1 MNSESWLTPEAT
13 FNAKETP
20 RITSHAALA
29 AAISHEI
36 ALSTGC
42 GTLNVRSGPLIGAT
56 GALSTATG
64 SATTVE
70 TFEAEGA
77 AEERHGI
84 CTPACCPCA
93 FAGFFA
99 ERWGTPPDSGGE
111 ERYGCCIAGS

>member
-13 FNAKETP
+13 FNVSETP

-36 ALSTGC
+36 ALNTGC
-42 GTLNVRSGPLIGAT
+42 GTLNVRSGPPTGAT
-56 GALSTATG
+56 GAAEATTG
-64 SATTVE
+64 SDTTVE

-77 AEERHGI
+77 EEERHGI

-93 FAGFFA
+93 FAGVFT
-99 ERWGTPPDSGGE
+99 ER
-111 ERYGCCIAGS
+111 

>member
-42 GTLNVRSGPLIGAT
+42 GTLNVRSGSSEAGTVATEAVAEAVNGAD
-56 GALSTATG
+56 
-64 SATTVE
+64 
-70 TFEAEGA
+70 
-77 AEERHGI
+77 ERHGI
-84 CTPACCPCA
+84 CESAC
-93 FAGFFA
+93 
-99 ERWGTPPDSGGE
+99 
-111 ERYGCCIAGS
+111 